1 MFVMQQLCQIGSVQD
16 SAVIPTNHPP
26 HHCNALISWL
36 ALCFSIRQLF
46 QTADLS
52 YALPAHRA
60 TVYIMGIAMGF
71 VLRYCGRDFRLKKV
85 CDILGY
91 LCGNC

>member
-1 MFVMQQLCQIGSVQD
+1 MFVMQQVHYIGSVQD
-16 SAVIPTNHPP
+16 GVVSPANHPYQ
-26 HHCNALISWL
+26 HCSVLISL
-36 ALCFSIRQLF
+36 LPLIFRIRQLF

-60 TVYIMGIAMGF
+60 TVYIMGIALGF

-85 CDILGY
+85 RVGF
-91 LCGNC
+91 